1 MEIAAA
7 DARIES
13 FVDGLVV
20 ESFSPV
26 QLGEVAAVFLVVVGL
41 EL

>member
-1 MEIAAA
+1 MEVASA
-7 DARIES
+7 DARAERI
-13 FVDGLVV
+13 VDGLVV